1 MSILSS
7 TGRIFLV
14 KTPVSGRFGL
24 ARLLAQL
31 SSQAFGV
38 RWDGIEELT
47 IITFNKTRTICK
59 ILHTEDKG
67 VDCVT
72 RKLNKGTFKVLFD
85 EELIPE
91 RLTLDVLE
99 RLLNG
104 EDVEEL
110 KNNFSEDDAVAA

>member
-7 TGRIFLV
+7 TCRIFLV

-67 VDCVT
+67 VVT
-72 RKLNKGTFKVLFD
+72 AL
-85 EELIPE
+85 
-91 RLTLDVLE
+91 
-99 RLLNG
+99 
-104 EDVEEL
+104 
-110 KNNFSEDDAVAA
+110 

>member
-38 RWDGIEELT
+38 RWDEELT

-110 KNNFSEDDAVAA
+110 KNNFSEDEAVAA